1 MLDVSS
7 EKSLE
12 EWKIKARIF
21 ENAKYQ
27 EGYCMILWKF
37 PQRKKK
43 LEFVLNI
50 YFYNW
55 CRRIKYDSVVMPA
68 SSVMYPKFRK

>member
-1 MLDVSS
+1 MKISTKE
-7 EKSLE
+7 EKV
-12 EWKIKARIF
+12 KV
-21 ENAKYQ
+21 
-27 EGYCMILWKF
+27 
-37 PQRKKK
+37 
-43 LEFVLNI
+43 FVLNI